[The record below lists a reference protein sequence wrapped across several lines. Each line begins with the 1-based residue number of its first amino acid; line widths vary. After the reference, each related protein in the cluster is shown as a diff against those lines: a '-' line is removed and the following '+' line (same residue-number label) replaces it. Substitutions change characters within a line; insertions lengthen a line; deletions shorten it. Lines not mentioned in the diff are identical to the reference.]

1 MTMNEIFAGRIAT
14 SLKAV
19 IPVLAVAVFLG
30 TASGVRA
37 ERESAPATPGSGI
50 TDSGT
55 TDSSTTPRPG
65 FIEVSPTPS
74 VGTTQSPEV
83 PAPSAPATEKKA
95 EPSVA
100 AEVVSPPVS
109 GAYSAPSPATSINSL
124 GGGAAESNQPI
135 VVPRSGGLPTL
146 EFANTSPNWLTA
158 SLGVAETYDSN
169 VFLRSYKQD
178 DFITRVSPILGF
190 NFQNQLLDWN
200 LGSSLD
206 YRYYAR
212 NTRTED
218 FNYSLST
225 TGRINIFK
233 RYAYILVSDS
243 YTQTSQSN
251 ATDYSSLSA
260 NVNVTDQNTLR
271 VNPRLE
277 IPLTSRIRF
286 NPQYSYTN
294 YWYPSQSVQ
303 NRQSHQAAADF
314 SYELSPR
321 LSPYLGYSFT
331 RMDGELMRYNQHY
344 PYIGFKYED
353 ERFTLK
359 GSAGFSKID
368 LDRGGS
374 TNDVVWD
381 ASLTYRLT
389 TVSFTLSTSSDVD
402 QSAYLNNTNVNQV
415 RKAPQMVT
423 SYSGS
428 FVKQFRKSLLSL
440 SLYFREND
448 DSQTSVLLTRYFGTS
463 GSFRQDFGAR
473 LSGTFD
479 YRVERSDDRSR
490 SAQFDPVT
498 HRILYQLGYSLAY
511 TFGKDWTVTG
521 AYRYQ
526 NSDSPLDVTYLG
538 VYSTYN
544 YTDNRVTLEVRKVF

>member
-1 MTMNEIFAGRIAT
+1 
-14 SLKAV
+14 
-19 IPVLAVAVFLG
+19 
-30 TASGVRA
+30 
-37 ERESAPATPGSGI
+37 
-50 TDSGT
+50 
-55 TDSSTTPRPG
+55 
-65 FIEVSPTPS
+65 
-74 VGTTQSPEV
+74 
-83 PAPSAPATEKKA
+83 
-95 EPSVA
+95 
-100 AEVVSPPVS
+100 
-109 GAYSAPSPATSINSL
+109 
-124 GGGAAESNQPI
+124 
-135 VVPRSGGLPTL
+135 
-146 EFANTSPNWLTA
+146 
-158 SLGVAETYDSN
+158 
-169 VFLRSYKQD
+169 
-178 DFITRVSPILGF
+178 
-190 NFQNQLLDWN
+190 
-200 LGSSLD
+200 
-206 YRYYAR
+206 
-212 NTRTED
+212 
-218 FNYSLST
+218 
-225 TGRINIFK
+225 
-233 RYAYILVSDS
+233 
-243 YTQTSQSN
+243 
-251 ATDYSSLSA
+251 
-260 NVNVTDQNTLR
+260 
-271 VNPRLE
+271 
-277 IPLTSRIRF
+277 
-286 NPQYSYTN
+286 
-294 YWYPSQSVQ
+294 
-303 NRQSHQAAADF
+303 
-314 SYELSPR
+314 
-321 LSPYLGYSFT
+321 
-331 RMDGELMRYNQHY
+331 MDGELMRYNQHY

-526 NSDSPLDVTYLG
+526 NSDSPLDITYLG